1 MPCSAVVSSF
11 RLSCASLA
19 LASAAVAADFTWTGA
34 AGDGK
39 WSSPGNWSS
48 ETGGSPV
55 GTADTA
61 YFAEGTAADVQ
72 FDSTVSFGSL
82 CVSNRNLRLVFTAGE
97 SVAVT
102 CTTLVAGNWSGGPAR
117 DAARFDSRVVFDGV
131 ALTVTDKSKG
141 VWMNPGVDIYLTGA
155 SALDVKDVKLATS
168 WDAPY
173 PRTLLSVESGSRLTV
188 RDTLWLS
195 GDGTLSISNATVAAA
210 KVIVNGTYY
219 GYGGGRVVFRGE
231 SPRLEVAS
239 ELHGAD
245 YAAPGHVGADFD
257 FHVPSGGYAEAP
269 IQYAGTKAFL
279 EATKSL
285 PTSASRFNVCG
296 DSPIFAG
303 ADNGS
308 WPLVVCTQA
317 AITSARLK
325 TETGRSYRAEEIV
338 VSADAPGTITYV
350 RHDPAGV
357 LQVTAEPYEV
367 GTGDYGFRR
376 DLAAGESLT
385 LAAPTPPAGS
395 GLSVAG
401 YRLFDLAADGTAQEV
416 AGSPFT
422 FTSSETSCAYVH
434 GTTGRRLTWLW
445 RQPEVY
451 VSPNG
456 DDANVGTSAA
466 APLRSVQAGIDRY
479 AYGKVLLAPGAYELS
494 DAVNVTGG
502 VTVVGTGAR
511 PGDVILRLDRTAKTN
526 VLVLASE
533 TAQVRNVRITN
544 QGTDGKAGIGRSGV
558 RMTGGLLAGCEVV
571 DCSTENNT
579 GDGGGVWLSGGIV
592 RDCLISNNCARSSGG
607 AGARGNGVAMSGGLV
622 ENCRILDNDPTLRN
636 YGGAADYGGGGVYLT
651 GGVLRGCLVR
661 GNAHPVQASG
671 VFACGGTVENC
682 TIVGNGQTAKPVDI
696 AGVCAGVK
704 RPGMLGTGY
713 ESPVRTVFRN
723 NIVRDNFN
731 LNGVAN
737 LAGSFHGYPASNCTS
752 PALDG
757 GTGNIDC
764 DPFLDADGEPG
775 FSFCID
781 AGVWTPWMDG
791 ATDLAGRPRVRGGAP
806 DMGAFERPASS
817 SFVCAFSV
825 ASDGAADTA
834 RVSLQAL
841 ADGGSAAVTACRWT
855 FTNGDGQATVHT
867 FASTEAQTVTLPAG
881 VYSVSLRVENA
892 AGEVAEAS
900 QVDAL
905 TVFTSVAWLNPSGR
919 GSEPY
924 ATRETGAAGADAIA
938 RTVRLV
944 APGGTIHVADGRY
957 LVASTLRLHSGIR
970 LVSENG
976 PARAVIQADA
986 VPAFTNQVLP
996 LLTMEGKARVEGLT
1010 FAGGATG
1017 PYNAGAP
1024 YQTGDAFRIDG
1035 GSVVSNCVIRDLYGS
1050 WAFKEGRAITLTDGT
1065 VTDTTIENV
1074 TGGVS
1079 GGSHK
1084 HGLAISMT
1092 GGLVDRVRISGI
1104 SLVGATTEVSREVW
1118 GSALRAFNGGT
1129 VRNTLVT
1136 GCSSV
1141 RSSAVALEG
1150 SGVVMENCTVVSNV
1164 NAETAFSPALP
1175 CYAGGIFLTNGV
1187 TLINSVVAD
1196 NWSAIGNCV
1205 SNLCGTTGNVS
1216 YTLVNGDE
1224 GAAPG
1229 EGNLVGEPRFRRP
1242 ARNGRPTVA
1251 SPAVGAG
1258 LWRPWMADALDL
1270 LGRPRAP
1277 NGKVSLGCYEE
1288 TFPGGLLLIR

>member
-11 RLSCASLA
+11 RLSCTSLA

-39 WSSPGNWSS
+39 WSSPDNWSS
-48 ETGGSPV
+48 ETGGSPA

-97 SVAVT
+97 GVAVT
-102 CTTLVAGNWSGGPAR
+102 CTTLVAGNWSGGPVRVAPL
-117 DAARFDSRVVFDGV
+117 FDSRVVFDGV
-131 ALTVTDKSKG
+131 SLTVTDNSKG
-141 VWMNPGVDIYLTGA
+141 IWVNQGIDIYLTGA
-155 SALDVKDVKLATS
+155 SALDIKNVKLCAGWS
-168 WDAPY
+168 VAY
-173 PRTLLSVESGSRLTV
+173 PQTLLSVESGSRLTV
-188 RDTLWLS
+188 RDRLDLS

-210 KVIVNGTYY
+210 NVLVNSG
-219 GYGGGRVVFRGE
+219 GYGGGRIIFRGE
-231 SPRLEVAS
+231 SPRLEVSS
-239 ELHGAD
+239 ELSGVNENKENH
-245 YAAPGHVGADFD
+245 YGADFD
-257 FHVPSGGYAEAP
+257 FHVPSGGYAVAP
-269 IQYAGTKAFL
+269 IQYTGTKALF
-279 EATKSL
+279 AAPNSR
-285 PTSASRFNVCG
+285 PAAASRFNVCG

-303 ADNGS
+303 ATYGS
-308 WPLVVCTQA
+308 WPLVACTQA
-317 AITSARLK
+317 AIAPDRLK

-338 VSADAPGTITYV
+338 VSADAPGAITYG

-376 DLAAGESLT
+376 GLAAGDHLT

-422 FTSSETSCAYVH
+422 FTSAETSCAYVH

-456 DDANVGTSAA
+456 DDANGGTSAA

-479 AYGKVLLAPGAYELS
+479 AYGKVLLAPGAYALT

-502 VTVVGTGAR
+502 VTVVGAGAR
-511 PGDVILRLDRTAKTN
+511 PGDVILRLDPTVKTN

-544 QGTDGKAGIGRSGV
+544 QGADGKAGNGRSGV

-571 DCSTENNT
+571 DCSTENIT

-607 AGARGNGVAMSGGLV
+607 AGARGNGVYMSGGLV

-636 YGGAADYGGGGVYLT
+636 YGSAVDYGGGGVYLT

-661 GNAHPVQASG
+661 GNAHPNQASG
-671 VFACGGTVENC
+671 VFVYGGTVENC
-682 TIVGNGQTAKPVDI
+682 TIVGNGQTAKPVAI
-696 AGVCAGVK
+696 AGVFAGMK
-704 RPGMLGTGY
+704 RPSQMGNEY
-713 ESPVRTVFRN
+713 EVSTRTVFRN

-731 LNGVAN
+731 LSGVAN
-737 LAGSFHGYPASNCTS
+737 LAGRFHGYPAANNTS

-775 FSFCID
+775 FSFSIN
-781 AGVWTPWMDG
+781 AGVWAPWMDG
-791 ATDLAGRPRVRGGAP
+791 ATDLAGRPRVLGGAP
-806 DMGAFERPASS
+806 DMGAFERPASAA
-817 SFVCAFSV
+817 FQCAFSV
-825 ASDGAADTA
+825 ASDGAADAA
-834 RVSLQAL
+834 RVSLTAL
-841 ADGGSAAVTACRWT
+841 VEGGSAAVTACRWT
-855 FTNGDGQATVHT
+855 FMNGDGQATVYT
-867 FASTEAQTVTLPAG
+867 FGSAEAQTVTLPAG

-900 QVDAL
+900 QADAF
-905 TVFTSVAWLNPSGR
+905 TVYTSVAWLNSSGR
-919 GSEPY
+919 GTEPY
-924 ATRETGAAGADAIA
+924 ATREAGAADADAIA
-938 RTVRLV
+938 RAVRLV

-957 LVASTLRLHSGIR
+957 LVASTIGLHSGIR

-976 PARAVIQADA
+976 PSRAVIQADA
-986 VPAFTNQVLP
+986 VEAFTKQVLP
-996 LLTMEGKARVEGLT
+996 LLTLEGKARVEGLT
-1010 FAGGATG
+1010 IAGGATG
-1017 PYNAGAP
+1017 PYNASAP
-1024 YQTGDAFRIDG
+1024 YQTGDAFRIEG
-1035 GSVVSNCVIRDLYGS
+1035 GSVVSNCVIRDLRGS
-1050 WAFKEGRAITLTDGT
+1050 WSFKEGRAITLTDGT

-1074 TGGVS
+1074 TGEVS
-1079 GGSHK
+1079 GGSAK
-1084 HGLAISMT
+1084 YGLAISMT

-1104 SLVGATTEVSREVW
+1104 SLVGATTETSREIW

-1150 SGVVMENCTVVSNV
+1150 ARVVMENCTVVSNI
-1164 NAETAFSPALP
+1164 NTETVFSPAFQ

-1196 NWSAIGNCV
+1196 NWSALGNCV

-1242 ARNGRPTVA
+1242 TRNGRPTVA

-1258 LWRPWMADALDL
+1258 LWQPWMADALDL

-1277 NGKVSLGCYEE
+1277 NGKVSLGCFEE
-1288 TFPGGLLLIR
+1288 TFPGGLFLIR